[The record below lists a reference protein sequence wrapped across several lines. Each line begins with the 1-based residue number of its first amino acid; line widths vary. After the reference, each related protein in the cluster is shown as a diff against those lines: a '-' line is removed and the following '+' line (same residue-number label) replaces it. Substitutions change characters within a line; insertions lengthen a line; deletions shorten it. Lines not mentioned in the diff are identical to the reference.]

1 MKQLK
6 INDDRAVSPVI
17 GEMLMIVVVVIIAA
31 LLIAFVYNLVWSAT
45 EAPSVNILLEG
56 ASIGSSNIT
65 IVHMGG
71 DKIGNAFTPS
81 YDYKV
86 NASTFDNIEV
96 RINGTVYEGWASL
109 NRGAISKLDFVAG
122 DELELGLGPSWK
134 LRSGDSITIVY
145 TPTRDVLQR
154 VTVA

>member
-1 MKQLK
+1 MKLLR
-6 INDDRAVSPVI
+6 DDKAVSPVV
-17 GEMLMIVVVVIIAA
+17 GEILMVVLVIIIAA
-31 LLIAFVYNLVWSAT
+31 VVAAFAYGAVQSAA
-45 EAPSVNILLEG
+45 EVSSINILLEG